1 MGFFNQYIGAG
12 TSSGGGSSNSTITDF
27 RFNNADC
34 SLTITSSDGTSK
46 SANLSELKT
55 EWGKLKDVTVSSYF
69 ANLVNSAFGGKILPG
84 ILDANGQSRPN
95 NPDWVNVRFK
105 VKPGHTYRLTHANS
119 SNTVLN
125 HNPPRCSF
133 FDNNDA
139 YVSEMNW
146 NNTNAGTVLGNKKYA
161 EIKIPDNIN
170 NTIVYGSCNLRIT
183 DGFNEKEELMIWD
196 VSESADPT
204 EYVEF
209 KKGGVLIGETVDK
222 KFISAT
228 GLTSKTVD
236 GALDEL
242 NKKVINN
249 TDLSF
254 SQVQLSANT
263 QQYEFKN
270 SSNTVIGNIPLM
282 TDDEVQN
289 IKNLFV

>member
-12 TSSGGGSSNSTITDF
+12 GSSGATIVNMHFDATT
-27 RFNNADC
+27 
-34 SLTITSSDGTSK
+34 SMLTIVTSDGIQK
-46 SANLSELKT
+46 QVDLSSLKT
-55 EWGKLKDVTVSSYF
+55 DWEKLKDVTVSSYF

-84 ILDANGQSRPN
+84 ILDASGGYRPN
-95 NPDWVNVRFK
+95 NSDWTNVRFK

-119 SNTVLN
+119 SSTVLSGS
-125 HNPPRCSF
+125 PARCSF
-133 FDNNDA
+133 FNNNDTYVSEITWNNDA
-139 YVSEMNW
+139 
-146 NNTNAGTVLGNKKYA
+146 GTILGNKKYA
-161 EIKIPDNIN
+161 ELKVPNNID

-196 VSESADPT
+196 LSESDTPT
-204 EYVEF
+204 QFIDF
-209 KKGGVLIGETVDK
+209 KKGGVLIGANVDK
-222 KFISAT
+222 EFISTT

-242 NKKVINN
+242 NRKVTNN
-249 TDLSF
+249 ADLAF
-254 SQVQLSANT
+254 SQVQLSTNT

-270 SSNTVIGNIPLM
+270 SSNTVMGNIPLM